1 MKNTVTVSVLF
12 SFKGQRHTPSLQLD
26 LNKFMS
32 SAGKLPDFYPLLAT
46 ANDYDLYSYEYEML
60 QAEPLQFT
68 DAEGLVSEYIE
79 DGQLDIPAFEAA
91 WHQAQKMAALLEIA
105 RQQLG
110 IHDFSEQPGL
120 EQAMLQAW
128 ELGEKQAQKVA
139 STMETGKISPFD
151 DF

>member
-26 LNKFMS
+26 LDRFMTTS
-32 SAGKLPDFYPLLAT
+32 GRLPDLYPLLAK

-60 QAEPLQFT
+60 EAEPLQFN
-68 DAEGLVSEYIE
+68 DAEGLVCDYIE
-79 DGQLDIPAFEAA
+79 DGRLDIPAFEAA
-91 WHQAQKMAALLEIA
+91 WHQAQKTAALLEIA

-110 IHDFSEQPGL
+110 IDDFSEQPGL